1 MSSSEGEQSIPPI
14 TKDLLVDYAGWEVL
28 KEGVA
33 LADRL
38 AVTRYEWGE
47 QELKGEV
54 FAGGRKLYPS
64 IQWKRGRLHDFSC
77 QCMSARRGIFCGH
90 LVALLHVAGIVKP
103 ADEKKQA
110 EVESVETAQLP
121 EPPPLRGIRISM
133 EKGLPLHLHIRV
145 APNWESTLPQ
155 NKVMVMLEA
164 EYGEGKR
171 GILDQLD
178 RGRAYRLE
186 KPAEWVLR
194 WVEEW
199 CQGKFHGMLQLSRER
214 LALWIQG
221 AAGQA
226 GVTWSFADGRPIEV
240 QDSFWSKVI
249 QEDPPPARPGVGQEH
264 RSSVGNPDPE
274 AVVSRSDKTREVA
287 VQTLLEGSRSYLSI
301 RFTPVTAYWREWASQ
316 EELQWEPSNQ
326 RFWLRNPRRVIP
338 FLARNWARLREQTRL
353 TEAPH
358 FLSVFGQCALARI
371 RAQVAVQGGEQ
382 GIQFELVNE
391 QGESVP
397 YEVDWNLGSLK
408 IPEEEEL
415 RWILDHASWERA
427 KRLREGLQVE
437 GGMTIRVKPNEEAY
451 WAGEFAREGVQL
463 EVPENWKDRTEALLN
478 FSRLSPAP
486 LPQALDEQLR
496 LYQKIGVAWLV
507 HLFRQGLSGILADEM
522 GLGKTVQTISLLEA
536 CRRDG
541 ELPDSPWLV
550 VCPASLVE
558 NWIREVR
565 RFAPQIRIGDLRKD
579 SLQQGE
585 VDLWIGSYHRI
596 ARLVDELQA
605 IPFGV
610 IIADEAQ
617 HVKNPDTRNAEAL
630 RSLQASRRL
639 MLTGTPLEN
648 RMEDIVSLFRFLMP
662 GYLKVPGKE
671 YSMETRKAWMAQVPA
686 RVAPYILRRTKG
698 QVLSELPERLD
709 QTLFADMTVRQRQL
723 YDRLELQA
731 GREIKAWQE
740 GELSQGGR
748 MKVLALLTRLRQ
760 VSVEPRTVE
769 KDWELQDSAKAVL
782 FAEIVE
788 EALDSGSRLL
798 VFSQFVSVL
807 EIWRRDLAAQGI
819 PSCFL
824 HGGVQDRMK
833 EVDRFQNDPQIP
845 VFFLSL
851 KVGGVGLNLT
861 GADKVVIVDPWW
873 NPAVEEQAVSRA
885 HRMGQK
891 RSVHNLKIIASGTV
905 EERVLAL
912 QQEKQSLL
920 ESLWETSEQQL
931 DSRTLLERVSELF

>member
-1 MSSSEGEQSIPPI
+1 MNSGEGESSIPPI

-28 KEGVA
+28 KEGTA
-33 LADRL
+33 LADRS
-38 AVTRYEWGE
+38 AVTDYEWTGSG
-47 QELKGEV
+47 LKGEV
-54 FAGGRKLYPS
+54 FAGGRKLYPTL
-64 IQWKRGRLHDFSC
+64 QWKRGRLEDFSC

-90 LVALLHVAGIVKP
+90 LVALLQVAGS
-103 ADEKKQA
+103 EKKPTEEKVA
-110 EVESVETAQLP
+110 TSDTETVSLP
-121 EPPPLRGIRISM
+121 EPPPLRGLRISM
-133 EKGLPLHLHIRV
+133 EKGLPLQLHIRV

-155 NKVMVMLEA
+155 NKVMVMLEV
-164 EYGEGKR
+164 EHREGKR
-171 GILDQLD
+171 EILDQLD
-178 RGRAYRLE
+178 RGRAYQLP
-186 KPAEWVLR
+186 KPAAWVLQ
-194 WVEEW
+194 WIEEW
-199 CQGKFHGMLQLSRER
+199 CQGKFHGMLQLTRER

-221 AAGQA
+221 TAGQP
-226 GVTWSFADGRPIEV
+226 GVSWSFADGRPIEV
-240 QDSFWSKVI
+240 QDLFWGKVL
-249 QEDPPPARPGVGQEH
+249 QEETTPVGSGVVLERRPSLARPDQ
-264 RSSVGNPDPE
+264 DP
-274 AVVSRSDKTREVA
+274 AVSRVEKTKKEPVRA
-287 VQTLLEGSRSYLSI
+287 GLEGSRNYLSVQL
-301 RFTPVTAYWREWASQ
+301 TPVTPHWREWAGQ
-316 EELQWEPSNQ
+316 EGLTWEPSNQ
-326 RFWLRNPRRVIP
+326 RFWLRDPRQVIP
-338 FLARNWARLREQTRL
+338 FLARNWARLKEQTDL

-358 FLSVFGQCALARI
+358 FLSVFGQCAVARI
-371 RAQVAVQGGEQ
+371 RARVAVNGGEQ
-382 GIQFELVNE
+382 GIQFELVDE
-391 QGESVP
+391 QGELVP
-397 YEVDWNLGSLK
+397 YEIDWNLGSLK

-415 RWILDHASWERA
+415 RWILDSSSWERA

-451 WAGEFAREGVQL
+451 WANEFAREGVTL

-486 LPQALDEQLR
+486 VPQALEEQLR

-522 GLGKTVQTISLLEA
+522 GLGKTVQTIALLEA
-536 CRRDG
+536 CRQDA
-541 ELPDSPWLV
+541 ELPAAPWLV

-579 SLQQGE
+579 SLQQNG
-585 VDLWIGSYHRI
+585 VDLWIASYHRI
-596 ARLVDELQA
+596 ARWVDELQG

-610 IIADEAQ
+610 IVADEAQ

-630 RSLQASRRL
+630 RRLQSERRL

-648 RMEDIVSLFRFLMP
+648 RMEDLVSLFRFLMP

-671 YSMETRKAWMAQVPA
+671 YSTETRKAWLAQVPA

-698 QVLSELPERLD
+698 QVLNELPERLD
-709 QTLFADMTVRQRQL
+709 QTLFAEMTVRQRQL

-731 GREIKAWQE
+731 GSEIKAWQE
-740 GELSQGGR
+740 GGLSKSHQ

-760 VSVEPRTVE
+760 ASVEPRTLE
-769 KDWELQDSAKAVL
+769 KDWTLQDSAKAVL

-807 EIWRRDLAAQGI
+807 EIWRRDLAGQGI

-824 HGGVQDRMK
+824 HGGVKDRMK

-861 GADKVVIVDPWW
+861 GANKVLLVDPWW

-891 RSVHNLKIIASGTV
+891 RSVHNLKMIASGTV

-912 QQEKQSLL
+912 QQEKQVLL

-931 DSRTLLERVSELF
+931 DSRTLLERVGELF